1 MRAGILLGAIAGSLV
16 WAQDAPQ
23 GVPPQNDPA
32 NNAPSAN
39 APAVSQPQ
47 SGEWRRLGAPDG
59 VALSMP
65 QNAPQAAQQGGAPPP
80 PQGVQQ
86 GPPPVNGGPQNYPP
100 QNYPQQGYPPQGY
113 PQQAYQPP
121 PLPAQLTL
129 PAGSFI
135 TVRLNQV
142 LSSDHNHEGD
152 AFTASL
158 VKPVVVDGVVIADRG
173 QTLVGRV
180 SQAEKAGRV
189 KGTSKLGVE
198 LSDLT
203 LIDGTPAPIKT
214 SLINRS
220 GPTSV
225 GRDAAAIG
233 GTTALG
239 AAAGAVADL
248 GRGAAIGAGPGAAV
262 GTIGVLLTRGRPT
275 LLYPE
280 MVLTF
285 RVENPVVV
293 STARAPQ
300 AFRFVG
306 PGDYDQPQ
314 DRPRMQG
321 RPGPYYG
328 GAYAGYPYPYY
339 PYPYYPYYYGP
350 GFGIRLGGGYRYW
363 R

>member
-1 MRAGILLGAIAGSLV
+1 MKTNSMTSVIRTGILLGAAAGSAMWVSPLG
-16 WAQDAPQ
+16 AQDAPQ
-23 GVPPQNDPA
+23 A
-32 NNAPSAN
+32 APS
-39 APAVSQPQ
+39 PQ
-47 SGEWRRLGAPDG
+47 VAQQDGAP
-59 VALSMP
+59 
-65 QNAPQAAQQGGAPPP
+65 QGA
-80 PQGVQQ
+80 QQ

-100 QNYPQQGYPPQGY
+100 QGYPPQNYPRQSYPQQNYPQQGYPPQGY

-152 AFTASL
+152 AFTGSL
-158 VKPVVVDGVVIADRG
+158 AKPIVVDGVVVADRG
-173 QTLVGRV
+173 QTIVGRV
-180 SQAEKAGRV
+180 SQAEKAGMV

-198 LSDLT
+198 LTSLN
-203 LIDGTPAPIKT
+203 LIDGTPEAIKT
-214 SLINRS
+214 SFINRS
-220 GPTSV
+220 GPTSI

-233 GTTALG
+233 STTAVG

-248 GRGAAIGAGPGAAV
+248 GRGAAIGAGAGAAV
-262 GTIGVLLTRGRPT
+262 GTLGVLLTRGRPT
-275 LLYPE
+275 LIYPE

-285 RVENPVVV
+285 RIENPIAI

-314 DRPRMQG
+314 DRPRLQG

-328 GAYAGYPYPYY
+328 GAYGPYPYPYYGGY

-350 GFGIRLGGGYRYW
+350 GFGIRFGGGYRYW